1 MIKRLLRFAG
11 GQPVRSQ
18 DLELIQ
24 DAFNGITVEMAK
36 AFGTDY
42 ILYGT
47 VNDERTTVVEGAVVI
62 KGEVYKVPAL
72 GTIGSNKLCFRYADS
87 DEREFFNGQ
96 KHKVVRTCEA
106 YLSTDTGNAQAW
118 IDLKT
123 AKRINAD
130 LLSRLDTLD
139 KGLKDEKSERTQSVS
154 NVKSELTQSVSNV
167 KSELQENINTVDGKV
182 NSLFTHDL
190 SGWKNIPL
198 ASGVTGKAEYI
209 YPVFGNCMAM
219 RINVCFQAYKTE
231 GYKGLFERCSMPATT
246 DEALINVTV
255 TYRGLSN
262 RFLNTPLGLHRDG
275 RLFNESGEAVLN
287 KQSYG
292 DYCLKGFYI
301 IPLT

>member
-47 VNDERTTVVEGAVVI
+47 VNNERTTVVEGAVVI

-154 NVKSELTQSVSNV
+154 NVKSELQ
-167 KSELQENINTVDGKV
+167 KNINTVDGKV
-182 NSLFTHDL
+182 SSLFTNDL
-190 SGWKNIPL
+190 SGWRNIPL
-198 ASGVTGKAEYI
+198 ASGVIGKAEYI

-219 RINVCFQAYKTE
+219 RINIVFGSYSGTQN
-231 GYKGLFERCSMPATT
+231 LFNSYASPQVDTPHQ
-246 DEALINVTV
+246 LLPVTV
-255 TYRGLSN
+255 HGFFNN
-262 RFLNTPLGLHRDG
+262 RPGYEPCYPCTMIISTG
-275 RLFNESGEAVLN
+275 RLMGLTVELSPGPNA
-287 KQSYG
+287 SYG
-292 DYCLKGFYI
+292 IFGFWILPINLK
-301 IPLT
+301 

>member
-72 GTIGSNKLCFRYADS
+72 GTIGSNKLCFRNADS

-154 NVKSELTQSVSNV
+154 NVKSELQ
-167 KSELQENINTVDGKV
+167 KNINTVDGKV
-182 NSLFTHDL
+182 NSLFTNDL
-190 SGWKNIPL
+190 SGWINIPL

-219 RINVCFQAYKTE
+219 RVNVCFQTYKTEE
-231 GYKGLFERCSMPATT
+231 GYKGLFERYSMPATT
-246 DEALINVTV
+246 NEALINVTV
-255 TYRGLSN
+255 TFRGLSN
-262 RFLNTPLGLHRDG
+262 MFRNTPLGLHRDG
-275 RLFNESGEAVLN
+275 RLFNESGDAVLN
-287 KQSYG
+287 KPSYG
-292 DYCLKGFYI
+292 DFCLKGFYI
-301 IPLT
+301 IPLN